1 MSDLGDIDKTL
12 RPGDADHNMTLRP
25 ADSADKTLRAEQQ
38 KDIEIITRQHD
49 REYLIGGL
57 NYKVIDI
64 LSEGTG
70 EAQIFLVENKGE
82 KYVLKLYYAGIEPP
96 PNHHILEVI
105 RQTPHSGLL
114 VDIIDHG
121 QWNNPHVSGELRHYE
136 IMTYC
141 SGGSLD
147 KINLKGNEKKLC
159 EIAKQAAAAIDFC
172 HKHGFIH
179 RDIKPGNFFFAD
191 ESQKQVL
198 LGDFGISV
206 RCDQNGVACTDQ
218 ARTRIYAAPEMY
230 YTVPGEN
237 RVEIDMKS
245 DFYSLGM
252 VLLCLWMGEKE
263 FKEREFELMQRKR
276 TGDLPF
282 PTDLSE
288 HTLHLIRALT
298 APQSEKRYGFAEI
311 ARWAQG
317 ESVFEDFVG
326 QRGKRYLKDQT
337 AGLYAACYT
346 LDTDMPYY
354 DIDGRPQTT
363 VEGIAQS
370 LIKNFNTYQTALVNP
385 NDSLFLFLNARGLN
399 QLTDKVT
406 LLFNEEGRQ
415 REALWRLIYTLD
427 PSRPYE
433 LTDEKGNSGHCNT
446 PGEILYYISNNI
458 LSSDSWNDLAEESFL
473 IWLSAR
479 DKELVE
485 KIRTQLEGFTT
496 FDAAMT
502 YGVLYNLNPK
512 VSFTLQMDETASD
525 YYFTYTQIAQFINQ
539 QLMVYKDTSENDVD
553 HESVDNI
560 LRMFSGMKGSRL
572 YFYLKSKEV
581 YEDKVEWIS
590 YCFELESKDNLRKAG
605 PYNWIIATFKM
616 IKGLGALPYYYF
628 KDSDKYVTDLEDLR
642 AIPWKELR
650 NELENG
656 YLKDWLTVFFQE
668 DPFKDLSPK
677 FTYEQE
683 TVKYLEFIE
692 KIDSKDTAVSGFRV
706 ATDFLNTNLRDI
718 RMHHRI
724 LASVPVLLAIF
735 CIIPVLISVFTLVV
749 YGLPFT
755 ENPLPVCSVE
765 TIVTISVIFI
775 ILIYFVANA
784 ALIGS
789 IVMGSLLGA
798 MIYYIVYFILEAF
811 LPQAPYL
818 LAGILLIP
826 TYFLIKSCYFTFP
839 VKRKKYNYLLNLTLE
854 EKVVEPLYFAFRTDM
869 EAKFESSIGSEL
881 TQYNRYLKDCAFE
894 FSFYTTI
901 SLWLVGWL
909 VFMSYS

>member
-12 RPGDADHNMTLRP
+12 RPGDADHDMTLRP

-82 KYVLKLYYAGIEPP
+82 KYVLKLYYTGIEPP
-96 PNHHILEVI
+96 PNHHILEII

-121 QWNNPHVSGELRHYE
+121 QWNNPHVSDELRHYE

-147 KINLKGNEKKLC
+147 KINLKGNERKLC

-206 RCDQNGVACTDQ
+206 RCDQDGVACTDQ

-237 RVEIDMKS
+237 RVEIDTKS

-288 HTLHLIRALT
+288 HTLQLIRALT
-298 APQSEKRYGFAEI
+298 APQPEKRYGFAEI
-311 ARWAQG
+311 ARWARE
-317 ESVFEDFVG
+317 ESV
-326 QRGKRYLKDQT
+326 L
-337 AGLYAACYT
+337 
-346 LDTDMPYY
+346 DMPYY

-370 LIKNFNTYQTALVNP
+370 LIKNFNTYQTVLMNS
-385 NDSLFLFLNARGLN
+385 NDSLFLFFNARGLD

-406 LLFNEEGRQ
+406 PLFNEEGRQ

-446 PGEILYYISNNI
+446 PGEILYYVSNNI

-485 KIRTQLEGFTT
+485 KIHTQLEGFTT
-496 FDAAMT
+496 SDAAVT

-539 QLMVYKDTSENDVD
+539 QLMVYKDTSENDVN

-616 IKGLGALPYYYF
+616 IKGLGVLPYYYF
-628 KDSDKYVTDLEDLR
+628 KDIDKYVTDLEDLK

-692 KIDSKDTAVSGFRV
+692 KIDSKDAIVSGFRV

-718 RMHHRI
+718 RMHNRI
-724 LASVPVLLAIF
+724 LVSVPVLLAIF

-798 MIYYIVYFILEAF
+798 MIYYTVYFILEVF

-818 LAGILLIP
+818 LAGVLLIP

-839 VKRKKYNYLLNLTLE
+839 VKRKKYNHLLNLTFE

-869 EAKFESSIGSEL
+869 ETNFESSIGSEL

-894 FSFYTTI
+894 FSFYTAI

-909 VFMSYS
+909 AFMSYS